1 LLLASASRPPILN
14 ATPPTTTPTG
24 LEYGVLCDDESNG
37 NFTIREWYEPDDAPP
52 STVSPAP
59 SLARPPGRCR
69 EVMWESTGLYGQS
82 QVRVVDLL
90 TGVPIATSRLDRK
103 WFGEGLARV
112 GDELLQLTWQGPR
125 GFRWG
130 ARPQPGGGLAGGGGG
145 GGGDSAR
152 TGLHVPPRGSFDTPL
167 QDGWG
172 AAVDW
177 EEEEEQEDDQ
187 ETRTTTTPP
196 TKKEGSSANAAGQ
209 RRATAAPPPPPPPP
223 ARRPMVV
230 LSDGSDRL
238 TWVHP
243 GNLSAARHV
252 DVRDPFSRRPVR
264 HLNELEVVQG
274 QVWANV
280 WMTDCIAV
288 VDKTTGDVQGWVLLH
303 GLGRAL
309 AARPGVAG
317 TDRMDVLNGIAWDR
331 RRRRLFVTG
340 KLWPRLFEVRVVPL
354 REGRQ
359 RADAARHLLP
369 TCFGDEGGGGGF

>member
-1 LLLASASRPPILN
+1 VRPAAAPRPLRSATHRASLPRSSRPPSKPIN
-14 ATPPTTTPTG
+14 PTPKHPPLLG

-52 STVSPAP
+52 STASPAP
-59 SLARPPGRCR
+59 SPARPRGRCR
-69 EVMWESTGLYGQS
+69 EVLWESTGLYGQS

-90 TGVPIATSRLDRK
+90 TGVPIATTRLDRK

-130 ARPQPGGGLAGGGGG
+130 ARPQPGGTLGGSGGGGNNDKG
-145 GGGDSAR
+145 AR
-152 TGLHVPPRGSFDTPL
+152 TGLHVPARGAFDTPL

-177 EEEEEQEDDQ
+177 ADDDKKQ
-187 ETRTTTTPP
+187 QARAGAGARASSPSPP
-196 TKKEGSSANAAGQ
+196 S
-209 RRATAAPPPPPPPP
+209 APPKGPPL
-223 ARRPMVV
+223 VV

-243 GNLSAARHV
+243 NNLTAVRHV
-252 DVRDPFSRRPVR
+252 DVRDPYSNQPVR
-264 HLNELEVVQG
+264 HLNELEVVDG
-274 QVWANV
+274 RVWANV
-280 WMTDCIAV
+280 WMTDCVAAV
-288 VDKTTGDVQGWVLLH
+288 DGSTGEVEAWVLLH
-303 GLGRAL
+303 GLRRAL
-309 AARPGVAG
+309 AARPGLAG

-354 REGRQ
+354 KQGQQ
-359 RADAARHLLP
+359 RADAARYLLP
-369 TCFGDEGGGGGF
+369 TCFDGGGGY